1 MSQVYGVTLM
11 EKFKSLDTVTVMDPR
26 FLHIVSVDR
35 ITGTFQT
42 ITLHDHHSS
51 ISRFFLADIVP
62 EVIRSHFNTARNVLL
77 YTWFAYGLYPVAE
90 LQALNGL
97 ELALKTRIG
106 DTGLKNLKK
115 QRGKHNKALGLQ
127 SYIEHAA
134 TSGWIRN
141 EDFQAYHRVPYEQA
155 KWDLHMKKIQEMKD
169 KGLTIIDVDE
179 SEIVVP
185 EVNTTD
191 FIAILI
197 DTVNKIRNIH
207 AHGEV
212 MLYPASVWQTFEICT
227 DFINALFRSPS
238 LSA

>member
-1 MSQVYGVTLM
+1 MSKLYGVTLM
-11 EKFKSLDTVTVMDPR
+11 EEFKSLDTVTVVDPR

-35 ITGTFQT
+35 TTGAFQQ
-42 ITLHDHHSS
+42 ITLHDHHSH
-51 ISRFFLADIVP
+51 ICRFLLADIVP
-62 EVIRSHFNTARNVLL
+62 EDIRSHFNTAKNVLL

-106 DTGLKNLKK
+106 DSGLKNLKK
-115 QRGKHNKALGLQ
+115 HQRKHSKALGLQ
-127 SYIEHAA
+127 FYIEHAA
-134 TSGWIRN
+134 ANSWIRN
-141 EDFQAYHRVPYEQA
+141 EDFQAYHRAPYEQA
-155 KWDLHMKKIQEMKD
+155 KWDLHMKKIREMED

-212 MLYPASVWQTFEICT
+212 LLYPASVWQTFEICT
-227 DFINALFRSPS
+227 DFINALFRSHT
-238 LSA
+238 LST